1 MVSFPQFIFFALGIN
16 TACGFVFNTN
26 LIRNAHRALA
36 STELRMS
43 GGDYALLF
51 DCDGVIVET
60 EELHRLAYNAAFK
73 KFGLK
78 LNGGADQVEWTVEYY
93 DILQNTVGGGKPKMK
108 YYFNTEKGE
117 WPVSMSPYKA
127 IPTTDAAKNS
137 LVDDLQD
144 AKTFFY
150 KEILGEV
157 AKARP
162 GVLELMDA
170 AIADPSIK
178 VGICS
183 AATKAG
189 FVKVVDTI
197 VGQERL
203 SKLDVV
209 MAGDDVTEK
218 KPHPM
223 IYNAARERI
232 GGIPAD
238 KCVVIEDSMVG
249 LRAAKGANM
258 KCIITYTDS
267 TADADFYR
275 EGADAKVP
283 DLSSVTLDSIFGAM
297 KAGETGL
304 LKGIKDAMPAGAVEE
319 AEPERERERELVG
332 AGDVSAYLRWTPHN
346 TIAK

>member
-1 MVSFPQFIFFALGIN
+1 MA
-16 TACGFVFNTN
+16 A
-26 LIRNAHRALA
+26 
-36 STELRMS
+36 E
-43 GGDYALLF
+43 YALLF

-60 EELHRLAYNAAFK
+60 EELHRLAYNAAFE

-78 LNGGADQVEWTVEYY
+78 LNGDHQVEWSVEYY

-108 YYFNTEKGE
+108 YYFNTEKRQ
-117 WPVSMSPYKA
+117 WPISTRPYRA
-127 IPTTDAAKNS
+127 VPTTDDAKNS

-150 KEILGEV
+150 KEILGQV

-170 AIADPSIK
+170 AIADPTIK

-189 FVKVVDTI
+189 FIKVVDTI

-203 SKLDVV
+203 SKLDVI

-218 KPHPM
+218 KPDPM
-223 IYNAARERI
+223 IYNTARERI
-232 GGIPAD
+232 GISAD

-267 TADADFYR
+267 TADADFYG

-283 DLSSVTLDSIFGAM
+283 DLSNVTLDAIFGPL
-297 KAGETGL
+297 KAGATSL
-304 LKGIKDAMPAGAVEE
+304 LEGIKDPMSATASKTPVAAVREEVAPGPAYTGW
-319 AEPERERERELVG
+319 
-332 AGDVSAYLRWTPHN
+332 SPHY
-346 TIAK
+346 TTVQ